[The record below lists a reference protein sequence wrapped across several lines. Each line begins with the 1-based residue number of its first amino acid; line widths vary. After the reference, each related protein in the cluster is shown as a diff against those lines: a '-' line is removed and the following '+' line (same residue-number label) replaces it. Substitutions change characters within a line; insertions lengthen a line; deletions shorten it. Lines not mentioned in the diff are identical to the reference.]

1 MVMTNKEIYI
11 AADLLSQQFQKNTSN
26 IQLPVKINFF
36 LQKNINLILKMG
48 QEIENARINIAK
60 QYGILNND
68 NSFYS
73 IPEDKEEFV
82 NQELNDLFNLTQ
94 EVNIHKLKLNDFENI
109 NLSFD
114 QVSAILFMI
123 DEE

>member
-11 AADLLSQQFQKNTSN
+11 AADLLSQQFQKNTAN

-48 QEIENARINIAK
+48 QEIENARIDIAK
-60 QYGILNND
+60 QYGILDSD

-82 NQELNDLFNLTQ
+82 NHELNDLFNLTQ

-114 QVSAILFMI
+114 QMSAILFMI